1 MSEAA
6 LADLLAKQAI
16 TERLN
21 DYCRAM
27 DRIDDDLGR
36 TVFHLDAPADYGADI
51 YQGTGHGF
59 IDYVHQA
66 HVALLSTNH
75 QISNMSIRVAGDR
88 ASSET
93 YVTMHGRMKGEGDAL
108 MEIRSIGRYLD
119 RWEMRAGGWRISQRQ
134 YLTTM
139 DEVRPIAISAYP
151 TEGARD
157 RSDPSYALLNSI
169 EQAGA

>member
-36 TVFHLDAPADYGADI
+36 SVFHADAPADYGPNI
-51 YQGTGHGF
+51 YQGTGYGF

-66 HVALLSTNH
+66 HVPMISTNH
-75 QISNMSIRVAGDR
+75 KISNVSITVDGDR
-88 ASSET
+88 AGSET
-93 YVTMHGRMKGEGDAL
+93 YVTMHGRVQGEGDTV
-108 MEIRSIGRYLD
+108 MEIHSIGRYLD
-119 RWEMRAGGWRISQRQ
+119 QWEKRDGQWRIANRR
-134 YLTTM
+134 YLNTM
-139 DEVRPIAISAYP
+139 DEMRPVAATISAF
-151 TEGARD
+151 EGARD
-157 RSDPSYALLNSI
+157 RSDPSYAVLG
-169 EQAGA
+169 AGQRAEA